1 MRLVPSYDSGR
12 QQVVITR
19 NEEKADRAEEGD
31 RDCGIKTVKFK
42 VEGIEEIIHIAL
54 RGGSESH
61 IPQNRASYPSL
72 VG

>member
-31 RDCGIKTVKFK
+31 RDCTR
-42 VEGIEEIIHIAL
+42 EGDRDCT
-54 RGGSESH
+54 RGGDRKAAAQH
-61 IPQNRASYPSL
+61 LIKVIFMRAAL
-72 VG
+72 KL